1 MPNETI
7 SASWHTETNGNASP
21 KCKEEFHH
29 PQVVLLPQDNHLLSL
44 MTILRDA
51 DTTAS
56 RFAQVVERVA
66 EQLVGAGVH
75 FLSWDKG

>member
-7 SASWHTETNGNASP
+7 SASWYTETNGNASP
-21 KCKEEFHH
+21 KCKEDFHH
-29 PQVVLLPQDNHLLSL
+29 PQVVLLPQHNHLLSL
-44 MTILRDA
+44 MTILRDT

>member
-1 MPNETI
+1 MYDETI
-7 SASWHTETNGNASP
+7 PATWHTETNGNAPP
-21 KCKEEFHH
+21 KCRENFHH
-29 PQVVLLPQDNHLLSL
+29 PQVTVLPQHNHLLSL

-56 RFAQVVERVA
+56 RFAEVVERVA

-75 FLSWDKG
+75 FLSWSKG